1 MLRPRVPARD
11 EAPRPKKR
19 VALFAALAAAAII
32 AMGLTAL
39 SLRDSGTPTASPP
52 GAGSAALAEEGEE
65 PKIEGRLAA
74 TEPPSRPVPQKETQ
88 QPVPQP
94 PRPPEPQR
102 QASAEPPA
110 RNGTAE
116 APAVTSRAFM
126 VLESGGGA
134 PNQFEGLAS
143 WAFAPDPALRGQKS
157 LKTIVAFPQANLT
170 IDIALARNAD
180 AGVNA
185 SHTIMVVFESGGA
198 LENVREMS
206 PIEWRERESQAGQ
219 SLAGIVVPV
228 QDNVF
233 MIGLDRSNAAQ
244 QRNLDILRLQRWM
257 VFEIRLA
264 NGRRGA
270 VLVEKGAPG
279 DRAIAEALAEWR

>member
-1 MLRPRVPARD
+1 
-11 EAPRPKKR
+11 
-19 VALFAALAAAAII
+19 
-32 AMGLTAL
+32 
-39 SLRDSGTPTASPP
+39 P
-52 GAGSAALAEEGEE
+52 GAGGTAPVEEGEE

-74 TEPPSRPVPQKETQ
+74 AEPASRPVPQKETQ

-94 PRPPEPQR
+94 PRPAEPQR

-110 RNGTAE
+110 RNGSIE
-116 APAVTSRAFM
+116 APVTTSRAFM

-143 WAFAPDPALRGQKS
+143 WTFAPDPALRGQKS

-170 IDIALARNAD
+170 IDIALARNTD
-180 AGVNA
+180 AAINA